1 MMRKFVMPLL
11 ILLAF
16 LPSQVWAQATAAEEN
31 MKILVEKVKADKK
44 LVVAAN
50 MELTDAEAQGFWPIY
65 EAYQRDLKTVNQRLI
80 GAILNYADAYKQGPM
95 TDPQAALLINEAIAI
110 ERFEA
115 DMLESYGARL
125 AGVLPPWK
133 TVRYLQIERKI
144 RAAIRFS
151 AAKEVPLAK

>member
-1 MMRKFVMPLL
+1 MKTL
-11 ILLAF
+11 IERV
-16 LPSQVWAQATAAEEN
+16 QT
-31 MKILVEKVKADKK
+31 DKK
-44 LVVAAN
+44 LVVATN

-80 GAILNYADAYKQGPM
+80 SVISNYADAYKQGPI

-115 DMLESYGARL
+115 DMLESYAARL

-133 TVRYLQIERKI
+133 IVRYLQIERKI
-144 RAAIRFS
+144 RAAIRYS
-151 AAKEVPLAK
+151 AAKEVPQAK

>member
-1 MMRKFVMPLL
+1 MMRNFVMPML
-11 ILLAF
+11 IILA
-16 LPSQVWAQATAAEEN
+16 LWPSQLWAQATAAEED
-31 MKILVEKVKADKK
+31 MKIFIEKVHADKK
-44 LVVAAN
+44 LVVAAK

-65 EAYQRDLKTVNQRLI
+65 EAYQGDLKGVNQRLLN
-80 GAILNYADAYKQGPM
+80 ALFNYADAYKQGSI
-95 TDPQAALLINEAIAI
+95 TDAQATLMISEAVAM

-133 TVRYLQIERKI
+133 IVRYLQIERKI
-144 RAAIRFS
+144 RAAIRYS

>member
-1 MMRKFVMPLL
+1 MLKIVMPML

-16 LPSQVWAQATAAEEN
+16 LPSQVWAQTTAAEEN
-31 MKILVEKVKADKK
+31 MKILFEKVKADKK

-80 GAILNYADAYKQGPM
+80 GAILNYADAYKQGPI

-115 DMLESYGARL
+115 DMLEVYAARL
-125 AGVLPPWK
+125 AGVLPARK
-133 TVRYLQIERKI
+133 VARYLQIERKI
-144 RAAIRFS
+144 RAAINYVV
-151 AAKEVPLAK
+151 AAEVPLVN

>member
-1 MMRKFVMPLL
+1 MMRKFVMPML

-16 LPSQVWAQATAAEEN
+16 LPSQVLAQTTAAEEN
-31 MKILVEKVKADKK
+31 MKILVEKIKADKK
-44 LVVAAN
+44 LVIAAN

-80 GAILNYADAYKQGPM
+80 GTILNYADAYKQGPI

-115 DMLESYGARL
+115 DMLEVYAGRL
-125 AGVLPPWK
+125 AGVLPPRK
-133 TVRYLQIERKI
+133 VARYLQIERKI
-144 RAAIRFS
+144 RAAINYGV
-151 AAKEVPLAK
+151 AAEVPLVN